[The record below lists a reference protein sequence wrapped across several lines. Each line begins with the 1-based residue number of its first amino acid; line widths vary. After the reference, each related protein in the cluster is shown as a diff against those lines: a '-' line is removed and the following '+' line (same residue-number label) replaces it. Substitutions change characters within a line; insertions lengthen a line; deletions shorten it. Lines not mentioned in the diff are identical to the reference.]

1 MSSEEQLEETFLA
14 VWRQAL
20 LEGKKVVAVAD
31 DTFSVLIT
39 PKQKLKQVNFK
50 FDERNFRGLEQ
61 NPDTKSRWAAM
72 ARNGEKVMQF
82 LEDGRY
88 VAVVTDGKFIPYKR
102 A

>member
-1 MSSEEQLEETFLA
+1 MSPEEQLEETFLA
-14 VWRQAL
+14 VWRQVL

-39 PKQKLKQVNFK
+39 PKQKLKQINFQL
-50 FDERNFRGLEQ
+50 DGRNFRGLEQ

-72 ARNGEKVMQF
+72 ARSGKKVMQF

-88 VAVVTDGKFIPYKR
+88 IAVVADGKFIPYKR

>member
-20 LEGKKVVAVAD
+20 LEEKKVVAVAD

-39 PKQKLKQVNFK
+39 PKQKLKQVNFQL
-50 FDERNFRGLEQ
+50 DGRNYRGLEQ

-72 ARNGEKVMQF
+72 ARSGQKIMQF

-88 VAVVTDGKFIPYKR
+88 VAVVADGEFIPYEHS
-102 A
+102 

>member
-1 MSSEEQLEETFLA
+1 MSSGEQLEETFLA

-39 PKQKLKQVNFK
+39 PKQKLKQVNFQL
-50 FDERNFRGLEQ
+50 DGRNFRGLEQ

-72 ARNGEKVMQF
+72 ARSGQKIMQF

-88 VAVVTDGKFIPYKR
+88 VAVVADGEFIPYEHS
-102 A
+102 

>member
-1 MSSEEQLEETFLA
+1 MSSEQQLEETFLA
-14 VWRQAL
+14 VWRQTL

-39 PKQKLKQVNFK
+39 PKQKLKQVNFQLGG
-50 FDERNFRGLEQ
+50 RNFRGLEQ
-61 NPDTKSRWAAM
+61 NPDTKSRWATM
-72 ARNGEKVMQF
+72 ARSGQKVMQF

-88 VAVVTDGKFIPYKR
+88 VAVVADGKFIPYKP

>member
-1 MSSEEQLEETFLA
+1 MPSEEQLEETFVA
-14 VWRQAL
+14 VWRQVL

-39 PKQKLKQVNFK
+39 PKQKLKQINFQL
-50 FDERNFRGLEQ
+50 DGRNFRGLEQ

-72 ARNGEKVMQF
+72 ARSGKKVMQF

-88 VAVVTDGKFIPYKR
+88 IAVVADGKFIPYER